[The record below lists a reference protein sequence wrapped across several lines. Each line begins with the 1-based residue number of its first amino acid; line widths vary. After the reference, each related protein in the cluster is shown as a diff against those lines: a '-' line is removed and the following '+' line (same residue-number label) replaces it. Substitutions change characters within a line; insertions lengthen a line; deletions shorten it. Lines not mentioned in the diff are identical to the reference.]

1 MRRPI
6 DECVSSASHYRIEHA
21 RIITPTGVIEN
32 GSVTIADGRI
42 VEVAETSWD
51 EVEPC
56 IDGRGQYLLPGFID
70 IHGDSLERAIAP
82 RPSAPFPPELV
93 LPAYDA
99 ELAVH
104 GITTM
109 YHCVAIAD
117 LGEISKPLRC
127 REKVAEILQSLH
139 CFISRSRI
147 RTRLHLRYEILDV
160 ESLPIIR
167 EMVANQDVHLLS
179 LMDHTPGYGVFKD
192 LDAYRRYRA
201 RSGSSVEATEQM
213 IRQTLSL
220 RAHVD
225 EQALQELIALCH
237 QHQIVVASHDDH
249 TREKI
254 VRAKQNG
261 IDIAEFPV
269 TMEAVRAAREMGLYT
284 VFGAANLVRGGSHA
298 ENLSTSD
305 MIAQGMADII
315 CSDYSPMCLLQGLFK
330 AAEISDAPFHEVVNL
345 FTLNPARAVGIGDW
359 TGSIE
364 PGKTA
369 DLILVN
375 PQSRVPEVTCTIVN
389 GRSVFATC

>member
-1 MRRPI
+1 MSNYL
-6 DECVSSASHYRIEHA
+6 SSSSFYSIKHA
-21 RIITPTGVIEN
+21 RIVTPTGVIED

-42 VEVAETSWD
+42 VEIGEPSRD
-51 EVEPC
+51 EVEDW
-56 IDGRGQYLLPGFID
+56 IDAQGQYLLPGFVD

-82 RPSAPFPPELV
+82 RPSAPFSPELV

-104 GITTM
+104 GISTM

-117 LGEISKPLRC
+117 LGEISKPLRR
-127 REKVAEILQSLH
+127 REKVTEIQRALQ

-147 RTRLHLRYEILDV
+147 RTRLHLRYEVLDV
-160 ESLPIIR
+160 ESLPTIR
-167 EMVANQDVHLLS
+167 RMVENQEVHLVS

-201 RSGSSVEATEQM
+201 RSGSSIEATEKA
-213 IRQTLSL
+213 IRETLSL
-220 RAHVD
+220 RAQVD
-225 EQALQELIALCH
+225 EQALEDLIALCH
-237 QHQIVVASHDDH
+237 QHQLVVASHDDH

-254 VRAKQNG
+254 VRAKRNG
-261 IDIAEFPV
+261 INIAEFPV
-269 TMEAVRAAREMGLYT
+269 TMEAVQAAREMRLYT

-305 MIAQGMADII
+305 MIAQGLADII
-315 CSDYSPMCLLQGLFK
+315 CSDYSPMCLLHGLFK
-330 AAEISDAPFHEVVNL
+330 AAAISNDPFYEVVKL

-364 PGKTA
+364 PGKAA

-375 PQSRVPEVTCTIVN
+375 TSHGIPEVTRTIVN
-389 GRSVFATC
+389 GRTVFTTY